1 MRQPKNLKT
10 RLILYFTA
18 ATILLSISINLFHYY
33 STKNLLKKNMIENAN
48 SSINYITDNI
58 EKQLKLAG
66 QLSDWIFM
74 NSSLERVKLKKYN
87 SVEVPYDDDISRVV
101 DILNDQI
108 ISSSIG
114 NNISSLIISLD
125 NGVDIRTGED
135 ASMVDKEKIESTDWF
150 IYGLHKNGLIYW
162 DSIILNPS
170 QYNSNKYVLPIV
182 RPIISSVYNKKIG
195 WSFIGFKESLISD
208 VYKKFTSG
216 NVEQIYV
223 INSQGICV
231 SHQNPKMIGT
241 NYLDHPY
248 IKTVL
253 AQGKGCFDT
262 KINGINKMI
271 VFNKFKTTD
280 WIIVEELS
288 YDALVGQNMVLFN
301 STILVIFISTMIS
314 FTLTVYLSSNLTN
327 PLKKLKRHMKNISN
341 GNFTRDVSIEGPDEI
356 GEVGKGINEMTL
368 NIKALLDFKLME
380 EENKR
385 KLELKLLQSQ
395 VNPHFLY
402 NTLNSIKWMASV
414 QKADGISNAVS
425 ALGRL
430 LKNLAKGT
438 SDKITL
444 REETSLIEDY
454 VLIQNIRYGG
464 RIKFEKLVDR
474 EELMNFR
481 IVKFTLQP
489 IIENAVFHG
498 IEPKKDAGRIMLS
511 LSEADGDILISIED
525 DGVGMTWDKIGKLFF
540 DPNIEKN
547 IGISSMGIKNV
558 DDRLKLTYGSS
569 YGLDI
574 ISEEG
579 CFTKVVIKIPKED

>member
-1 MRQPKNLKT
+1 MRQPKSLKT

-18 ATILLSISINLFHYY
+18 STIILSIAINLFHYY
-33 STKNLLKKNMIENAN
+33 STKDLLKRNMIENAN

-74 NSSLERVKLKKYN
+74 NSSLERVKLKKYA
-87 SVEVPYDDDISRVV
+87 STEVPYDDDISRVV

-125 NGVDIRTGED
+125 NGVDIRTGDD
-135 ASMVDKEKIESTDWF
+135 ANMVDKIKIQTTDWF
-150 IYGLHKNGLIYW
+150 KTGIDKDGLINW

-170 QYNSNKYVLPIV
+170 QYNSNKYILPIV
-182 RPIISSVYNKKIG
+182 RPVISSVSNKKIG

-241 NYLDHPY
+241 NYLDHQY

-253 AQGKGCFDT
+253 SQGRGCFDT
-262 KINGINKMI
+262 KISETDKMI
-271 VFNKFKTTD
+271 VFNRFRLSN
-280 WIIVEELS
+280 WIIVQELS
-288 YDALVGQNMVLFN
+288 YEALSGQNMVLFN
-301 STILVIFISTMIS
+301 STILVILISVIIS
-314 FTLTVYLSSNLTN
+314 FALTFYLSSNLTN
-327 PLKKLKRHMKNISN
+327 PLKKIKKHMKNISI
-341 GNFTRDVSIEGPDEI
+341 GNFTRDVTIEGVDEI
-356 GEVGKGINEMTL
+356 GQLGKGINEMTL
-368 NIKALLDFKLME
+368 NIKALLEFKLME

-414 QKADGISNAVS
+414 QKADGIGSAVS

-430 LKNLAKGT
+430 LRNLAKGT

-444 REETSLIEDY
+444 REEVSLLEDY
-454 VLIQNIRYGG
+454 IFIQNIRYGG
-464 RIKFEKLVDR
+464 RLKLEKLVES
-474 EELMNFR
+474 EELMECR

-489 IIENAVFHG
+489 IIENAIFHG
-498 IEPKKDAGRIMLS
+498 IEPKKDAGRITLKLAAS
-511 LSEADGDILISIED
+511 GEELLISIED
-525 DGVGMTWDKIGKLFF
+525 DGVGIAEDKIEKLFSVS
-540 DPNIEKN
+540 DVDK
-547 IGISSMGIKNV
+547 GMGLSSMGIKNV
-558 DDRLKLTYGSS
+558 DDRLKLTYSS
-569 YGLDI
+569 DYGLSI
-574 ISEEG
+574 KSEEG
-579 CFTKVVIKIPKED
+579 CFTRVMIRIPQEK